1 MSIGGL
7 LNIGRGALQ
16 VNQTALQVT
25 GHNIANVNTPGYSR
39 QRVGLETTTPFAT
52 GAGIIGTGVRAQEV
66 SRVYDRF
73 LAFQVKGER
82 ENFGTL
88 SSEKDTIA
96 RVEEILNEVSG
107 SGLKDKLAAF
117 FNSLKDLS
125 NNAGGYAERA
135 QVLSNAD
142 LLAYTIK
149 SKATDLST
157 LRTSIDNDVKSTV
170 SDVNSLA
177 SQIADLN
184 GKIAEQ
190 ELSGAS
196 ANDLRDKRDGFMAEL
211 SGLINYN
218 YVEDNSGEVTIFVGK
233 GTPLVDGIRYNVLST
248 VANAANSNLAD
259 VYITSGS
266 GSTNIT
272 SDISSGE
279 LKGLLNVRDSVIP
292 GYQTRLNTLT
302 ANIASEV
309 NTQHA
314 LGYDLNGALGSVGS
328 PFGFFTVTA
337 GNEAATISLA
347 VTDTN
352 KIAAAAA
359 NPLTTSG
366 PADNGN
372 VLLLAGI
379 QDKSIAAL
387 GNTNLDS
394 YYNAM
399 VADIGTRAQSASKSY
414 EFQKF
419 TKDQLETRIESVS
432 GVSMDEEAS
441 NLIKFQRAY
450 QASAKLITTAD
461 ELLQTILDLNR

>member
-1 MSIGGL
+1 MSISGL
-7 LNIGRGALQ
+7 LNIGRSSLQ
-16 VNQTALQVT
+16 VNQAALQVT

-39 QRVGLETTTPFAT
+39 QRLVAETTSPFMTSA
-52 GAGIIGTGVRAQEV
+52 GAIGTGVRAQEI

-82 ENFGTL
+82 ESYGTL
-88 SSEKDTIA
+88 SSEKETIS
-96 RVEEILNEVSG
+96 RVEEIFNEVSG

-125 NNAGGYAERA
+125 NNAGGYAERG

-149 SKATDLST
+149 SKAADLSS
-157 LRTSIDNDVKSTV
+157 LRTSIDDDVKSSISV
-170 SDVNSLA
+170 VNRLA

-184 GKIAEQ
+184 GKIADQ

-196 ANDLRDKRDGFMAEL
+196 ANDLRDKRDGLMADL
-211 SGLINYN
+211 SGLINYSS
-218 YVEDNSGEVTIFVGK
+218 VEDNSGQVTIFVGK
-233 GTPLVDGIRYNVLST
+233 GNPLVDGIRYNALSA
-248 VANAANSNLAD
+248 VANAANSNLSD
-259 VYITSGS
+259 VYISGGS

-272 SDISSGE
+272 SDINSGK
-279 LKGLLNVRDSVIP
+279 LKGLLNVRDTVIT

-302 ANIASEV
+302 ANLASEV

-314 LGYDLNGALGSVGS
+314 LGYGLDGSTAL
-328 PFGFFTVTA
+328 PFFSATV
-337 GNEAATISLA
+337 GNEAATISVA
-347 VTDTN
+347 ITDTN
-352 KIAAAAA
+352 KIAAAGTAPVPPA
-359 NPLTTSG
+359 TTPYS
-366 PADNGN
+366 ADNGN
-372 VLLLAGI
+372 ALLLAGI

-394 YYNAM
+394 YFNAM
-399 VADIGTRAQSASKSY
+399 ISDIGARSQSASKSY
-414 EFQKF
+414 DFQKF
-419 TKDQLETRIESVS
+419 TKEQLETRIESVS

-461 ELLQTILDLNR
+461 ELLQTILDLKR

>member
-1 MSIGGL
+1 MSINGL
-7 LNIGRGALQ
+7 LNIGRSSLQ

-25 GHNIANVNTPGYSR
+25 GHNIANVNTPGYTR
-39 QRVGLETTTPFAT
+39 QRVGIETTTPFVT
-52 GAGIIGTGVRAQEV
+52 GAGVIGTGVRAQEV
-66 SRVYDRF
+66 TRVYDRF
-73 LAFQVKGER
+73 LAFQIKGER
-82 ENFGTL
+82 ENFGAL
-88 SSEKDTIA
+88 SSKKDTIA
-96 RVEEILNEVSG
+96 RVEEIFNELSG
-107 SGLKDKLAAF
+107 SGLKDKLTAF

-125 NNAGGYAERA
+125 NNAGSYAERA

-184 GKIAEQ
+184 GKIADQ

-196 ANDLRDKRDGFMAEL
+196 ANDLRDRRDGLMADL

-218 YVEDNSGEVTIFVGK
+218 YVEDNSGQVTIFVGK
-233 GTPLVDGIRYNVLST
+233 GTPLVDGIRYNALST
-248 VANAANSNLAD
+248 VVNAANSNLAD
-259 VYITSGS
+259 VYISSGS
-266 GSTNIT
+266 GSTKIT
-272 SDISSGE
+272 SDISSGK
-279 LKGLLNVRDSVIP
+279 LKGLLNVRDSVIT

-302 ANIASEV
+302 ANLAGEINA
-309 NTQHA
+309 QHA
-314 LGYDLNGALGSVGS
+314 LGYGLDGSTGLPLFS
-328 PFGFFTVTA
+328 VTA
-337 GNEAATISLA
+337 GSEAATISLA

-359 NPLTTSG
+359 NPLTNSG

-372 VLLLAGI
+372 ALLLAGI

-387 GNTNLDS
+387 GNTNIDT

-399 VADIGTRAQSASKSY
+399 VTDIGARSQSASKGFEY
-414 EFQKF
+414 QKF
-419 TKDQLETRIESVS
+419 TRDQLETRIESVS

-461 ELLQTILDLNR
+461 ELLLTILDLKR